1 MGVIMF
7 SGVHG
12 VGKGYFLDKMKD
24 ILQRYEIYT
33 ASKLIEKYQ
42 PSTDAGYKKVGDVSR
57 NQEILIKAIKEEARL
72 NESNCIIDGH
82 LCIFNARGEVERV
95 PEYFFVKA
103 GITEI
108 ILLQDDPHVICERIR
123 HRDSTQIR
131 IEDIEK
137 MQDEEEK
144 YAYEL
149 QEKFRIDC
157 RVISHE
163 CTGEQL
169 ETMLRE
175 MREAD

>member
-1 MGVIMF
+1 MGIIMF

-12 VGKGYFLDKMKD
+12 VGKGYFLDKMKGH
-24 ILQRYEIYT
+24 LQHYEIYM

-42 PSTDAGYKKVGDVSR
+42 PSADAGYKKVSDVNH
-57 NQEILIKAIKEEARL
+57 NQEVLIRAIKEEARL

-82 LCIFNARGEVERV
+82 LCLFNMMGEIERV

-103 GITEI
+103 GITGI
-108 ILLQDDPHVICERIR
+108 ILLQDDPQVICERIR

-144 YAYEL
+144 YAQEL
-149 QEKFRIDC
+149 KEKFQIKC
-157 RVISHE
+157 RVVTHA

-169 ETMLRE
+169 EIMMRE
-175 MREAD
+175 MRGRA